1 MAITYPTTIDAF
13 TNPTA
18 SSLLTSPSHAQQH
31 SDINDAVEALETKVA
46 IGNTVLG
53 TYTAYTP
60 TFLTGLVIGNGTIS
74 SSYCRVNDFVHV
86 WGRAVLGS
94 TSTVS
99 AAGVYLTLPVNMDA
113 TVSGTF
119 PATVI
124 GQTGVRDAS
133 AGASYSGIV
142 QTLGLGG
149 FPERINLLVQNAAGT
164 YLTVT
169 QISTAVPMTWAVSDT
184 LWWNLYY
191 KAA

>member
-1 MAITYPTTIDAF
+1 MAITYPTTLDAF

-18 SSLLTSPSHAQQH
+18 ASLLTSPSHAQQH

-53 TYTAYTP
+53 TYIAYTP
-60 TFLTGLVIGNGTIS
+60 TFLTGLVIGDGTVS
-74 SSYCRVNDFVHV
+74 GSYCRVNDFVHV

-99 AAGVYLTLPVNMDA
+99 ATGITMTTPVNLDS

-119 PATVI
+119 LGSFL

-133 AGASYSGIV
+133 AGISYSGVV
-142 QTLGLGG
+142 QTLGVGG
-149 FPERINLLVQNAAGT
+149 FPSRISLQVQNAAST
-164 YLTVT
+164 YLLSAQMV
-169 QISTAVPMTWAVSDT
+169 TAVPMTWAVSDT